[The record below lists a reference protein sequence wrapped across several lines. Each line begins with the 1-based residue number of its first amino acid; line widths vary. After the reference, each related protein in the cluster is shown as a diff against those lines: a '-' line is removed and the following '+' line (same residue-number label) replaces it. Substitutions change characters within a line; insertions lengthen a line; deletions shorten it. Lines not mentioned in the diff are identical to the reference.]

1 MRKREQKS
9 LQCEIYEQMASMKC
23 AHVRKKCGIISFC
36 NETYETLAVFHEDS
50 LIELSIEDK
59 KTGETPFYLHFEAI
73 DAETARDNMEAF
85 FDFLKEIEI
94 KG

>member
-59 KTGETPFYLHFEAI
+59 KTGETPF
-73 DAETARDNMEAF
+73 
-85 FDFLKEIEI
+85 
-94 KG
+94 

>member
-1 MRKREQKS
+1 MKKREQKS

-36 NETYETLAVFHEDS
+36 NETYEALAVFHEDS

-59 KTGETPFYLHFEAI
+59 RQAELLSTFILKPLTLKLPET
-73 DAETARDNMEAF
+73 TWKR
-85 FDFLKEIEI
+85 FLIF
-94 KG
+94 